1 MIKIP
6 EKLVLLKKKRFYVPL
21 GALVLL
27 VVYFFVKSGNST
39 QNYETATVKRSSISQ
54 EVLVSG
60 KVNPK
65 DKVELSFEQSGRV
78 ARVYVDTGTRVVEGQ
93 TLASLSN
100 GDVVATLDRARA
112 TLLSVEAN
120 LAQVKRGARP
130 EEVAVKES
138 ELDKAKQDLQNFYQS
153 VPNTLSDALD
163 VADDAVTKRLDLLF
177 SNDDST
183 SPILT
188 FLVGNQQLKVSIED
202 SRRRATE
209 AIASLRALIA
219 KANSTSSSDDLEKSL
234 RDAKTSLLVVRT
246 LLVQATD
253 ALGVSTDLSATTLA
267 SYKAD
272 VTTARSEVTT
282 AITAT
287 ETLLNSIVS
296 QKIAVQKTRD
306 ELNLQKAG
314 NTTED
319 VEQAEAKVAEALA
332 DVRKAEAN
340 VAKTIIRA
348 PFSGVIT
355 NKNVSVGQI
364 VAANSPVLSIISLG
378 NFEIEA
384 NIPEVEIAKLTVG
397 NTATVTLDA
406 YGNDVPFL
414 ATVTVIDPAERVIDG
429 VSTYE
434 VTLNF
439 KEEDARIR
447 SGMTANLEIKTA
459 EKDDVVI
466 IPERAVVIE
475 GNKKIVEVLD
485 GTGNSIKREVQTG
498 LRGQGG
504 VVEITQGLK
513 EGETI
518 IVSRTK

>member
-1 MIKIP
+1 
-6 EKLVLLKKKRFYVPL
+6 
-21 GALVLL
+21 
-27 VVYFFVKSGNST
+27 
-39 QNYETATVKRSSISQ
+39 
-54 EVLVSG
+54 
-60 KVNPK
+60 
-65 DKVELSFEQSGRV
+65 
-78 ARVYVDTGTRVVEGQ
+78 
-93 TLASLSN
+93 
-100 GDVVATLDRARA
+100 
-112 TLLSVEAN
+112 
-120 LAQVKRGARP
+120 
-130 EEVAVKES
+130 
-138 ELDKAKQDLQNFYQS
+138 
-153 VPNTLSDALD
+153 
-163 VADDAVTKRLDLLF
+163 
-177 SNDDST
+177 
-183 SPILT
+183 
-188 FLVGNQQLKVSIED
+188 
-202 SRRRATE
+202 
-209 AIASLRALIA
+209 
-219 KANSTSSSDDLEKSL
+219 
-234 RDAKTSLLVVRT
+234 
-246 LLVQATD
+246 
-253 ALGVSTDLSATTLA
+253 
-267 SYKAD
+267 
-272 VTTARSEVTT
+272 
-282 AITAT
+282 
-287 ETLLNSIVS
+287 
-296 QKIAVQKTRD
+296 
-306 ELNLQKAG
+306 
-314 NTTED
+314 
-319 VEQAEAKVAEALA
+319 VAEALA

>member
-1 MIKIP
+1 
-6 EKLVLLKKKRFYVPL
+6 
-21 GALVLL
+21 
-27 VVYFFVKSGNST
+27 
-39 QNYETATVKRSSISQ
+39 
-54 EVLVSG
+54 
-60 KVNPK
+60 
-65 DKVELSFEQSGRV
+65 
-78 ARVYVDTGTRVVEGQ
+78 
-93 TLASLSN
+93 
-100 GDVVATLDRARA
+100 
-112 TLLSVEAN
+112 
-120 LAQVKRGARP
+120 
-130 EEVAVKES
+130 
-138 ELDKAKQDLQNFYQS
+138 
-153 VPNTLSDALD
+153 
-163 VADDAVTKRLDLLF
+163 
-177 SNDDST
+177 
-183 SPILT
+183 
-188 FLVGNQQLKVSIED
+188 
-202 SRRRATE
+202 
-209 AIASLRALIA
+209 
-219 KANSTSSSDDLEKSL
+219 
-234 RDAKTSLLVVRT
+234 
-246 LLVQATD
+246 
-253 ALGVSTDLSATTLA
+253 VSTDLSATTLA

-414 ATVTVIDPAERVIDG
+414 ATVNLAI
-429 VSTYE
+429 STSGIFASISKLPKE
-434 VTLNF
+434 IIESTGLLAATICPTETFLLVMTPLNG
-439 KEEDARIR
+439 ARIIVFATFASALR
-447 SGMTANLEIKTA
+447 TSARASATFASACSTSSVVFPAFCKFNSSRVFCTAIF
-459 EKDDVVI
+459 
-466 IPERAVVIE
+466 
-475 GNKKIVEVLD
+475 
-485 GTGNSIKREVQTG
+485 
-498 LRGQGG
+498 
-504 VVEITQGLK
+504 
-513 EGETI
+513 
-518 IVSRTK
+518 